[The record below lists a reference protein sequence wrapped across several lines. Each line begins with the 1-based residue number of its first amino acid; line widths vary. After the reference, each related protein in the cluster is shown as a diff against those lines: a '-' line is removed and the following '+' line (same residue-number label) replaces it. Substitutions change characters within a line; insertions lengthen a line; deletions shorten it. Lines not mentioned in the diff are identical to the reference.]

1 MFTPKRGIVPEQT
14 YRVDCHPSV
23 EVLSEWYA
31 KARKFTGIKHIFFWE
46 VPEDNKKF
54 FLSVHCHFETEEME
68 WRFNEEGLTG
78 GKKMLWFYK
87 TSDLAIIYPQ
97 ILASVGATHPLDGEA
112 EEKEKT
118 KAKKPTS
125 LGDRFKK
132 TATTDLSAIY
142 SETNHPDTA
151 SMTIPP
157 AVQSTGMGAQTGFQG
172 APAAPA
178 AVPIPPMPA
187 DIGALGGDLRVRSV
201 PMILQ
206 TAEKDE
212 HTGHLHV
219 HSGKGEIVVQFG
231 LGKPVH
237 ATSPVGN
244 GLEAVMELFTWREGL
259 AHFEADRQPEAASVQ
274 ESTDELLR
282 LGEEHL
288 ANLDFMR
295 QHGLEL
301 MSVLH
306 KPPIHAGSDEQLERR
321 LQDGAPLGLKVQ
333 KTVYYDLD
341 GNLSLKEIADKYNLG
356 PSRTIAVAVNLLKL
370 GLVMTPDNRSL
381 KSIAESTTHNLS
393 LPEDPESHGKAP
405 LQPPKFVFHGPAT
418 GEMAS
423 FGPGKNIFQQP
434 SVAPGSPDLPPS
446 SAPASGLVEVGVPDK
461 PADYKPAMS
470 MQVAAFLH
478 NIQTDIFT
486 QEAFFY
492 FLEREFKRAF
502 RFSTE
507 FTLVVFCIR
516 LAAADSPA
524 GLSKEEIRSIT
535 GAINRIKREVD
546 VIGHLGERGFGLIL
560 PGVNSAQAAN
570 LIDRIMSELPQQAQG
585 LAAYQP
591 ALHFGM
597 ASVPFDSKELTDL
610 LSVAQGAMIAACQK
624 NVTRLSAA
632 EVRA

>member
-14 YRVDCHPSV
+14 YRVDSHPSV
-23 EVLSEWYA
+23 EVLTEWYA

-46 VPEDNKKF
+46 VPEENKKY
-54 FLSVHCHFETEEME
+54 FLSIHCHFETEEME
-68 WRFNEEGLTG
+68 WRFSEEGLTG
-78 GKKMLWFYK
+78 KKMHWFYK
-87 TSDLAIIYPQ
+87 TGDLAIIYPQ
-97 ILASVGATHPLDGEA
+97 ILASVGASHPLDGEA
-112 EEKEKT
+112 EEKEKS

-132 TATTDLSAIY
+132 TGSGDISSIY
-142 SETNHPDTA
+142 SVGDAGHPDTA

-157 AVQSTGMGAQTGFQG
+157 AVHGMGAQSGFQG
-172 APAAPA
+172 GAQPAP

-219 HSGKGEIVVQFG
+219 HSSKGEIVVQFG

-244 GLEAVMELFTWREGL
+244 GLEAVMELFTWREGQ
-259 AHFEADRQPEAASVQ
+259 AHFEADKQPEAASVQ

-282 LGEEHL
+282 LGDEHL

-295 QHGLEL
+295 QHGLEI
-301 MSVLH
+301 MSILH
-306 KPPIHAGSDEQLERR
+306 KPPIQATDEQLERR
-321 LQDGAPLGLKVQ
+321 LQDGAPLGMKVQ
-333 KTVYYDLD
+333 KTIYYDLD

-381 KSIAESTTHNLS
+381 KSIAESSAQILN
-393 LPEDPESHGKAP
+393 LPEEPESLGKAP
-405 LQPPKFVFHGPAT
+405 LQPPRFMFHGPGT

-423 FGPGKNIFQQP
+423 FGPGKNIFQEP
-434 SVAPGSPDLPPS
+434 AVVPGSPDSPA
-446 SAPASGLVEVGVPDK
+446 SAPVTTGLVDVGVPDS

-478 NIQTDIFT
+478 NPQSDIFT

-516 LAAADSPA
+516 LAAAESPP
-524 GLSKEEIRSIT
+524 GLSKEEIRMVT

-546 VIGHLGERGFGLIL
+546 IIGHLGERGFGLIL

-591 ALHFGM
+591 ALHFGL
-597 ASVPFDSKELTDL
+597 ATVPFDSKELADL
-610 LSVAQGAMIAACQK
+610 LAAAQGAMIVACQK
-624 NVTRLSAA
+624 NVTRLTASEA
-632 EVRA
+632 RA